1 MNTEKTNL
9 ENENPALSK
18 GAVTCP
24 FAFGEWVLIDGW
36 RESQYLHQSTTHL
49 HTVDI
54 CGIWSDVTLD
64 RITKD
69 KSYLSANGR

>member
-36 RESQYLHQSTTHL
+36 REAQYLHQSTTHL
-49 HTVDI
+49 
-54 CGIWSDVTLD
+54 
-64 RITKD
+64 RF
-69 KSYLSANGR
+69 